1 MGFVSMWTN
10 VHRMTS
16 IDSLAKF
23 PRVESERSTDTGNR
37 PYIDGSVDR
46 YQAQPRRD
54 GDVERV
60 ELVGGKERRAI
71 GRLARCVSHVAVA
84 GP

>member
-1 MGFVSMWTN
+1 
-10 VHRMTS
+10 MTP

-23 PRVESERSTDTGNR
+23 PRVESERSTDTGSW

-46 YQAQPRRD
+46 YQAQPKRD
-54 GDVERV
+54 SDVERV
-60 ELVGGKERRAI
+60 KLVGGKERRAV